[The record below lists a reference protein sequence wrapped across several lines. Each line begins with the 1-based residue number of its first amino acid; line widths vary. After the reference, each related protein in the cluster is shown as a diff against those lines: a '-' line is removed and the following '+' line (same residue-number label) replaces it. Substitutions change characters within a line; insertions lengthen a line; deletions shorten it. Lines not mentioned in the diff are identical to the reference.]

1 MSQENVE
8 LVRQGFAA
16 FNRGDYET
24 GVTFFHPEVEW
35 HAYLG
40 ELGGSVHRGRE
51 ALVKMWRD
59 LDDNLGGN
67 LRVETL
73 EIIDCGENDVVVVL
87 EARGTGTGSGVRVHQ
102 RWAQLYSA
110 VDGLV
115 IRVRPFPDR
124 EAALRAAGLADEAR

>member
-40 ELGGSVHRGRE
+40 ELGGSVHR
-51 ALVKMWRD
+51 
-59 LDDNLGGN
+59 DDNLGGN

-124 EAALRAAGLADEAR
+124 EAALRAAG